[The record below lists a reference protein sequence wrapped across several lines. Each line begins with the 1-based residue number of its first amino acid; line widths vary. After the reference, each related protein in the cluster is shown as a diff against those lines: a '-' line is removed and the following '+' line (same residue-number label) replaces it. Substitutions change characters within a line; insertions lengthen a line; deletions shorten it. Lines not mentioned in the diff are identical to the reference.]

1 MREEYCE
8 DCGLI
13 YSIGRTV
20 MHCNSF
26 DGTQTKGHDVV
37 DPGWY
42 YVWDRSMYFGSGG
55 GGFASTI
62 RHGQGGGLHQK
73 SKLLFIDLDDFV
85 NNPSEVKD
93 EIYSYLTKN
102 GITERIAVKGTLEQH
117 ANARLTTGGKYRFD
131 KATNKIVHYPS
142 SHRSLRIHMN
152 LRVLKKIGLKISL
165 LIYDNSA
172 QTVTRRISN

>member
-1 MREEYCE
+1 M
-8 DCGLI
+8 I
-13 YSIGRTV
+13 YSIGPTPI
-20 MHCNSF
+20 HCNSF
-26 DGTQTKGHDVV
+26 DGTQTKYHDVV
-37 DPGWY
+37 DPGWF

-85 NNPSEVKD
+85 NNPSDVLD

-102 GITERIAVKGTLEQH
+102 GITEWIAVKGTLEQH
-117 ANARLTTGGKYRFD
+117 ANARLTNGGEYRLD
-131 KATNKIVHYPS
+131 RATKKIVHDTS
-142 SHRSLRIHMN
+142 RRHRLRLSLN
-152 LRVLKKIGLKISL
+152 LQFLKKIGIKISL

-172 QTVTRRISN
+172 QTVTRRISG